1 MPMPGCELTGEL
13 LNEQEVDKA
22 KSVSSS
28 IIDNVENVIIG
39 KRQAIELA
47 VITLMS
53 QGHLLIEDSP
63 GVGKTIFAR
72 SLAVSLGCSFKR
84 IQFTADLLPSDIT
97 GASIFNQK
105 NSEFEF
111 RPGPVL
117 AQMVLADE
125 INRATPKVQSAL
137 LECMGEHQITVDGAT
152 HLMPTPFHVLATQ
165 NPMEYEGTFPL
176 PENQLDRFL
185 VRLTLG
191 YPSDENEIT
200 IMTSQQFEHPI
211 HCLSSV
217 AGPEDLLWLQSVVKR
232 VFVGEQVK
240 KYIVSVVAATRH
252 NPEIATGI
260 SPRGSLGLFRTAQSR
275 AILHGR
281 DYVIPDDIKALGEAV
296 LAHRLVMRTG
306 GSTEFGSGQAVIARI
321 LNSVPVPGARSSFHG
336 NRA

>member
-1 MPMPGCELTGEL
+1 MPMPGCELPGEL
-13 LNEQEVDKA
+13 LTEQEADRA
-22 KSVSSS
+22 KSISSS
-28 IIDNVENVIIG
+28 IIKNVEKVIIG
-39 KRQAIELA
+39 KREAIELA
-47 VITLMS
+47 LITLMS
-53 QGHLLIEDSP
+53 EGHLLIEDSP

-72 SLAVSLGCSFKR
+72 CLALSFGCTFKR

-105 NSEFEF
+105 SDDFEF
-111 RPGPVL
+111 RPGPVM

-137 LECMGEHQITVDGAT
+137 LECMGEHQITVDGST

-191 YPSDENEIT
+191 YPSDENEIA

-211 HCLSSV
+211 GGLSSV
-217 AGPEDLLWLQSVVKR
+217 AGPDDLLWLQAIVKK

-240 KYIVSVVAATRH
+240 KYIVSVVSATRR
-252 NPEIATGI
+252 NPEIAIGI
-260 SPRGSLGLFRTAQSR
+260 SPRGSLGLFRMAQSR

-281 DYVIPDDIKALGEAV
+281 DYVIPDDIKALAEAV
-296 LAHRLVMRTG
+296 LAHRLVLRTG
-306 GSTEFGSGQAVIARI
+306 SSSEFGSGQNMVARI
-321 LNSVPVPGARSSFHG
+321 LDSVAVPGARTSFHG
-336 NRA
+336 SHV